1 MALRHPRCAPSP
13 AEFRSLYA
21 GAPLAFRPDSRRSAI
36 RWVWGTKKLFTIVGC
51 VVVALGGYGPARAE
65 STVTVVRA
73 GHLIDTD
80 SGRVLGTQTIIVRDG
95 LIADIGATVEM
106 PAGAR
111 VVDLSGYTVLP
122 GLIDA
127 HTHLTIDAK
136 NQDPLGELEHT
147 AAERALGSLPNA
159 RAVLLAGFTT
169 VRDLGS
175 YRALVD
181 VALRDAV
188 NRGDVVGPHMYVAG
202 AYVTITGGAGA
213 VTGFAPDVILPW
225 DLRYGS
231 ANSPD
236 EVRERVR
243 TLAGQRVDV
252 IKMFAT
258 GAVLTHNSNPSGR
271 EATPEELRAAVDE
284 AHNFGLKVAVHAH
297 GADGIKAAVRA
308 GAASIEHGTLMD
320 DEGRMLMK
328 QHGTYLV
335 PTLEIRECVGANYP
349 PEFVAKANE
358 IMSAQ
363 LKNFRKAVSAGIKI
377 AFGTDIGVCPFGRNG
392 REFNFMVQNGMTAMQ
407 AIKSATVA
415 GADLLGI
422 SDKVGSIR
430 RGKIA
435 DMIAVRGDPLG
446 NVRLLE
452 DVRFVM
458 KQGEIFKQ
466 D

>member
-1 MALRHPRCAPSP
+1 MKLCAIIGW
-13 AEFRSLYA
+13 L
-21 GAPLAFRPDSRRSAI
+21 
-36 RWVWGTKKLFTIVGC
+36 
-51 VVVALGGYGPARAE
+51 VVAVGGPSAAYADG
-65 STVTVVRA
+65 TVTVIRA

-80 SGRVLGTQTIIVRDG
+80 SGRVLDAQTILVKDG
-95 LIADIGATVEM
+95 IIAAIGPTIEA
-106 PAGAR
+106 PSGAR

-127 HTHLTIDAK
+127 HTHLTIDIK

-169 VRDLGS
+169 VRDVGS

-181 VALRDAV
+181 VALRDAI
-188 NRGDVVGPHMYVAG
+188 NRGDVVGPRMYVAG

-213 VTGFAPDVILPW
+213 VTGFAPDVTLPW
-225 DLRYGS
+225 DLRFGN
-231 ANSPD
+231 ANSPN
-236 EVRERVR
+236 EVRERIR
-243 TLAGQRVDV
+243 ALAGQRVDV
-252 IKMFAT
+252 IKVFAT

-271 EATPEELRAAVDE
+271 EATPEELMAAVEE
-284 AHNFGLKVAVHAH
+284 ARNFGLKVAVHAH
-297 GADGIKAAVRA
+297 GPDGIKAAVRA

-335 PTLEIRECVGANYP
+335 PTLEVRECVGGNYA
-349 PEFVAKANE
+349 PEFVAKANQ
-358 IMSAQ
+358 IMTVQ
-363 LKNFRKAVSAGIKI
+363 LQNFRKAVNAGLKI
-377 AFGTDIGVCPFGRNG
+377 AFGTDIGVCPFGQNA
-392 REFNFMVQNGMTAMQ
+392 REFNFMVQNGMTPMQ
-407 AIKSATVA
+407 AIQSATVA

-422 SDKVGSIR
+422 SDKIGSIKT
-430 RGKIA
+430 GKFA
-435 DMIAVRGDPLG
+435 DLIAVRGNPLTD
-446 NVRLLE
+446 VRLLE

-458 KQGEIFKQ
+458 KQGVIYKQ

>member
-1 MALRHPRCAPSP
+1 MKLCA
-13 AEFRSLYA
+13 
-21 GAPLAFRPDSRRSAI
+21 I
-36 RWVWGTKKLFTIVGC
+36 IGC
-51 VVVALGGYGPARAE
+51 LVVAVGGPGPAYAE
-65 STVTVVRA
+65 STVTVIRA
-73 GHLIDTD
+73 GHLIDAD
-80 SGRVLGTQTIIVRDG
+80 SGRVLDAQTILVRDG
-95 LIADIGATVEM
+95 VIAGMGPTIEVPSGAQ
-106 PAGAR
+106 

-127 HTHLTIDAK
+127 HTHLTIDIK
-136 NQDPLGELEHT
+136 SQDPLGELEHT

-181 VALRDAV
+181 VALRDAI
-188 NRGDVVGPHMYVAG
+188 NRGDVVGPRMYVAG

-213 VTGFAPDVILPW
+213 VTGFAPDVMLPW
-225 DLRYGS
+225 DLRFGN
-231 ANSPD
+231 ANSPN
-236 EVRERVR
+236 EVRERIR
-243 TLAGQRVDV
+243 ALAGQRVDV
-252 IKMFAT
+252 IKVFAT

-271 EATPEELRAAVDE
+271 EATPEELLAAVDE

-297 GADGIKAAVRA
+297 GPDGIKAAVRA

-335 PTLEIRECVGANYP
+335 PTLEVRECVGGNYP
-349 PEFVAKANE
+349 PEFVAKANQ
-358 IMSAQ
+358 IMTVQ
-363 LKNFRKAVSAGIKI
+363 LQNFRKAVNAGLKI
-377 AFGTDIGVCPFGRNG
+377 AFGTDIGVCPFGQNA
-392 REFNFMVQNGMTAMQ
+392 REFNFMVQNGMTPMQ
-407 AIKSATVA
+407 AIQSATVA

-422 SDKVGSIR
+422 SDKIGSIR
-430 RGKIA
+430 TGKFA
-435 DMIAVRGDPLG
+435 DLIAVRGNPLSD
-446 NVRLLE
+446 VRLLE

-458 KQGEIFKQ
+458 KQGVIYKQ